1 MVILPIWP
9 VFTKKSYGNVR
20 KDHLNPFRAYEPYLT
35 CLLCSKSI
43 FDVVEAKNAIFEK
56 SNFTIFQK
64 YSICGSKIKISG
76 YPKKLHYLS
85 YLPYKYEGIWIKTHE
100 IRAKSHWGFFLSPHC
115 TVKPDVFFPDL
126 DDLRSKR
133 QILAIFPTL
142 QWGVKKQSQCDFARM
157 S

>member
-1 MVILPIWP
+1 M
-9 VFTKKSYGNVR
+9 R

-35 CLLCSKSI
+35 CLLCSKWI

-64 YSICGSKIKISG
+64 YSICGSEIEISG

-100 IRAKSHWGFFLSPHC
+100 IRAKSHWFFLSL
-115 TVKPDVFFPDL
+115 TVDVDHMYIKFAITI
-126 DDLRSKR
+126 RSIDSATDQFYMFLLMVYVFHMSENIRNLVNKR
-133 QILAIFPTL
+133 WPN
-142 QWGVKKQSQCDFARM
+142 VD
-157 S
+157 